1 MAKLSLVHK
10 VPTQE
15 KVVAFTFDDGPHPL
29 YTKELLDIFHK
40 HNGKATF
47 FMIGQELNMYEAIA
61 AQVHMAGHE
70 IANHTYSHPD
80 LTTLT
85 LDEAR
90 AELQRADDTIRK
102 VTGTHVSNF
111 RPPFF
116 GVNDDILRLAAE
128 FGYHSIGAVNGEA
141 KDWEQPGV
149 DFILDHTRPT
159 IENGSIFLFHDG
171 YGERAQ
177 TIEAVRILVEE
188 LDAEGYRFVTL
199 SELFGIA
206 VLQL

>member
-47 FMIGQELNMYEAIA
+47 FMIGEELNMYEAIA

-70 IANHTYSHPD
+70 IGNHTYSHPD

-85 LDEAR
+85 IDEAR

-102 VTGTHVSNF
+102 VTGKHVLNF

-116 GVNDDILRLAAE
+116 GVNDDILMLAAE

-149 DFILDHTRPT
+149 DFILNHTRPT

-177 TIEAVRILVEE
+177 TIEAVRVLVEE

-206 VLQL
+206 DLQL